1 MLNEAEQQTM
11 GDSVNESSAQQA
23 VPVTRRPSNLDRWH
37 EVRRQENEL
46 IVGPSMEAAAE
57 LRAEGR
63 TWSECVAELNRRGLT
78 SRIEAPWTFP
88 SLTQAYARWRKRR

>member
-1 MLNEAEQQTM
+1 MVNGMEQQITV
-11 GDSVNESSAQQA
+11 DSVIESSADQA
-23 VPVTRRPSNLDRWH
+23 VPVIRRPSNLDRWH
-37 EVRRQENEL
+37 EVRRQEHDL

-88 SLTQAYARWRKRR
+88 SLTQAYARWCKRR